1 MKHDGGAMGY
11 RKSKA
16 VFSVFA
22 ALILIIGGCVPMQ
35 MAEEDSVLNDK
46 GIASKQAIQQ
56 KDSEI
61 NKLKELLDDQQRQL
75 RELNDQ
81 LSECRST
88 K

>member
-1 MKHDGGAMGY
+1 MDY
-11 RKSKA
+11 RLPK
-16 VFSVFA
+16 VFFPVFA

-35 MAEEDSVLNDK
+35 MTEESSVLYDK
-46 GIASKQAIQQ
+46 GITPKQTIEEN
-56 KDSEI
+56 DLEI

-81 LSECRST
+81 LNECRGR